1 MRPDGWVFLAA
12 SWGLIIGLCAF
23 CFLRMLSQHQRRRH

>member
-1 MRPDGWVFLAA
+1 MKPDGWVFLAL

-23 CFLRMLSQHQRRRH
+23 CFYRMFHLHKRR